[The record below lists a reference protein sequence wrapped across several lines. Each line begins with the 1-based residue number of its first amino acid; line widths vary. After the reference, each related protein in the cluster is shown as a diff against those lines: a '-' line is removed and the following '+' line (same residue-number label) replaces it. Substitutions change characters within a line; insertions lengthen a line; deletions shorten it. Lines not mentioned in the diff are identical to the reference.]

1 MTKIFDESKC
11 KLIMELLKRYMGD
24 RFIFWLLK

>member
-11 KLIMELLKRYMGD
+11 KLITELLKRYMGD